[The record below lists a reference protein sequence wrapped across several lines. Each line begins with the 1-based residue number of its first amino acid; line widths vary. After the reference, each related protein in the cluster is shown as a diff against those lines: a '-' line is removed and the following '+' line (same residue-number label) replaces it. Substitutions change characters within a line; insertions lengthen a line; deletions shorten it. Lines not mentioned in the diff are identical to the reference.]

1 MVPTGSWADSRLKNL
16 SETDKR
22 RDNSKVGSPFGKKV
36 ANWVGRDLAYP
47 DNVIHMATECGNR
60 GHSAAF
66 PVELPSWFIQ
76 LFTKAGDVVL
86 DPFMGSGTTA
96 IACKNLDRRYVGIE
110 IESTYIK
117 LAEERIANL
126 NKPDLLNARKRSK
139 RKTETQENSSANE
152 QITLPLDSQA
162 LGESLL

>member
-1 MVPTGSWADSRLKNL
+1 
-16 SETDKR
+16 
-22 RDNSKVGSPFGKKV
+22 
-36 ANWVGRDLAYP
+36 
-47 DNVIHMATECGNR
+47 
-60 GHSAAF
+60 
-66 PVELPSWFIQ
+66 
-76 LFTKAGDVVL
+76 
-86 DPFMGSGTTA
+86 MGSGTTA